1 MWLQGVHLEQKKL
14 YVYKLSISDEGKI
27 SKEYLNTPSLELS
40 QEMTKKLYPYI
51 IENRKLTQFDLLSKK
66 TFEKINNE
74 FKVNFNLVDFEL
86 LAWDN
91 NEFGERH
98 LSGALE
104 YILNQRKE
112 KSVKKAFRILSFNK
126 SAHKVSGLVA
136 ALTSFVE
143 QCGDMRLRG
152 CCRDRPRWFSPQCRD
167 HSDE

>member
-1 MWLQGVHLEQKKL
+1 M
-14 YVYKLSISDEGKI
+14 YISSVLVMKGKYRKDI
-27 SKEYLNTPSLELS
+27 LNTPSLELS

-104 YILNQRKE
+104 YILNQRK
-112 KSVKKAFRILSFNK
+112 R
-126 SAHKVSGLVA
+126 KVSKKG
-136 ALTSFVE
+136 FV
-143 QCGDMRLRG
+143 
-152 CCRDRPRWFSPQCRD
+152 
-167 HSDE
+167 